1 MSHRAA
7 EDDTQKPEVEDT
19 MWKNAWTAA
28 AMALMAAAFTS
39 GCGVFPQPVALN
51 DSAVTTGSLRVLHR
65 FGGGPGGLEADYQGL
80 RAKGT
85 QALATFSDITFDGN
99 TITGPALL
107 DHQVSQHHG
116 HLVYNRRLFAGHP
129 VQMEWFAGA
138 AAHRL
143 SWSTASR
150 TPGAPGL
157 QTTRSW
163 VGATGGVTGVLAVS
177 PALELQLRYSGAVSV
192 DSMTATRNAA
202 ELVLAW
208 APVPALQLRLGYGQN
223 QSNHELVDGNS
234 DLRLR
239 SRGPFA
245 GLQIGF

>member
-1 MSHRAA
+1 MQAIRRVATAVAA
-7 EDDTQKPEVEDT
+7 LG
-19 MWKNAWTAA
+19 A
-28 AMALMAAAFTS
+28 ALMG

-51 DSAVTTGSLRVLHR
+51 DKGVATASLRVLHR

-80 RAKGT
+80 RARGT
-85 QALATFSDITFDGN
+85 QALGEFSDVTFDGN

-107 DHQVSQHHG
+107 DHRVNLHHA
-116 HLVYNRRLFAGHP
+116 HLVYNRRLFTGSP

-143 SWSTASR
+143 AWSTASR
-150 TPGAPGL
+150 TPGAPAL
-157 QTTRSW
+157 QTARNW
-163 VGATGGVTGVLAVS
+163 VGATGGVTGVLVLN

-192 DSMTATRNAA
+192 ESITAGRNAG

-208 APVPALQLRLGYGQN
+208 SPAPQLQLRLGYA
-223 QSNHELVDGNS
+223 QSLASFELVDGNS

-239 SRGPFA
+239 TRGPFA